1 MIETFEHGVTPT
13 GEPARQLA
21 LALASLCVG
30 GMVLARAVED
40 PSLAEEL
47 REAAMAIALKLGE
60 WT

>member
-1 MIETFEHGVTPT
+1 
-13 GEPARQLA
+13 
-21 LALASLCVG
+21 
-30 GMVLARAVED
+30 MVLARAVED